1 MQNLKQTQKP
11 QEQATDTQTA
21 MPARSYVPPKIKVY
35 KEENMLKTVTVLG
48 CSLQGGFD

>member
-1 MQNLKQTQKP
+1 MQNQTQITQA
-11 QEQATDTQTA
+11 QEQATER
-21 MPARSYVPPKIKVY
+21 PAYMPPKIKVY

>member
-1 MQNLKQTQKP
+1 MQTQTQITQA
-11 QEQATDTQTA
+11 QEQATESQTA
-21 MPARSYVPPKIKVY
+21 MPAYMPPKIKVY

>member
-1 MQNLKQTQKP
+1 MQTQITQA
-11 QEQATDTQTA
+11 QEQATESRQTA
-21 MPARSYVPPKIKVY
+21 MPVYMPPKIKVY